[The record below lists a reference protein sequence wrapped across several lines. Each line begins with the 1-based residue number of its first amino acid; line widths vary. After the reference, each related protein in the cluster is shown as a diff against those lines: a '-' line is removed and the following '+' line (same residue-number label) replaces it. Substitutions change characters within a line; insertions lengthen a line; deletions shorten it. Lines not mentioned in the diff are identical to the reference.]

1 MLAKYLLTG
10 WSNRFGYWVTEV
22 VEAKDASTARERFTT
37 KYPTLKNTKAL
48 RLRAPSEM
56 ME

>member
-22 VEAKDASTARERFTT
+22 IEAKDATLARERFTV

-48 RLRAPSEM
+48 RLRAPAEM

>member
-22 VEAKDASTARERFTT
+22 VEAKDASTARERFTI

>member
-1 MLAKYLLTG
+1 MLSKYLLTG

-22 VEAKDASTARERFTT
+22 IEAKDATLARERFTT

-48 RLRAPSEM
+48 RLRAPAEM

>member
-1 MLAKYLLTG
+1 MLAKLLMTG

-22 VEAKDASTARERFTT
+22 AEAKDISTARERFCL
-37 KYPTLKNTKAL
+37 KYPTLKNVKAL
-48 RLRAPSEM
+48 RLRAQSEL

>member
-22 VEAKDASTARERFTT
+22 IEAKDVTIARERFDL

-48 RLRAPSEM
+48 RLRTPAEM